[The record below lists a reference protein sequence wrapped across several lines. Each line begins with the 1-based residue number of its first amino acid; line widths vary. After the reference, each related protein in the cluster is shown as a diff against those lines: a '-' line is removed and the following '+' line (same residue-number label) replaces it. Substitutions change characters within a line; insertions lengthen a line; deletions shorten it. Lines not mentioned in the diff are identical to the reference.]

1 MRRVTIL
8 APLVLAAAS
17 VVPVAMSAP
26 ATGAATVPVELV
38 NAYSYAAG
46 HPFTETVC
54 VDGAWLATEDT
65 EHASTPAPLTVG
77 THDLT
82 VLGDNGTSCA
92 GTPDLTTTVTI
103 PDSVQA
109 SIVLWW
115 SPAGGLT
122 ASTYGDDPLCAPSGS
137 ALVVGRNVTTHVTD
151 ADFTAPSG
159 YSLTNIGHA
168 GGRSR
173 QRVQR
178 RLADGHGLVH
188 RDRPHRH
195 VHRGRR
201 HPQHDLRLRR

>member
-1 MRRVTIL
+1 ML
-8 APLVLAAAS
+8 S
-17 VVPVAMSAP
+17 
-26 ATGAATVPVELV
+26 
-38 NAYSYAAG
+38 
-46 HPFTETVC
+46 
-54 VDGAWLATEDT
+54 
-65 EHASTPAPLTVG
+65 
-77 THDLT
+77 
-82 VLGDNGTSCA
+82 DNGTSCA

-159 YSLTNIGHA
+159 YSLTNIGQTGSVMQEVAA
-168 GGRSR
+168 GSAFGA
-173 QRVQR
+173 

-188 RDRPHRH
+188 RDRPHPH